1 MIERKYSSH
10 TCSKMRRRRKIF
22 VFGTK
27 AEGIEKFCQILRQAD
42 LNSEIFSFH
51 ICKLHEV
58 SKIKEFD
65 SSEKF
70 IVLLRNPAL
79 RSFEMWK
86 IMLCEGFEWVD
97 DFELALGREQTRFFG
112 AEHRKLYTTIYDFLY
127 WRSSLYSEKILAL
140 KQKLGEKKFF
150 EDVLFLVLD
159 EFKSEEEFINN
170 LKRFLNL
177 QKVND
182 KFDLSDLKI
191 ARKKIPCNSKIQYV
205 LRAVLEESKIKFG
218 FEPFFMKFI
227 MNLNVLFGKKLEH
240 HWLVDFLSFALKKEV
255 ERLSE
260 ILKKDLMKIWG
271 V

>member
-1 MIERKYSSH
+1 
-10 TCSKMRRRRKIF
+10 
-22 VFGTK
+22 
-27 AEGIEKFCQILRQAD
+27 
-42 LNSEIFSFH
+42 
-51 ICKLHEV
+51 
-58 SKIKEFD
+58 
-65 SSEKF
+65 
-70 IVLLRNPAL
+70 
-79 RSFEMWK
+79 
-86 IMLCEGFEWVD
+86 
-97 DFELALGREQTRFFG
+97 
-112 AEHRKLYTTIYDFLY
+112 
-127 WRSSLYSEKILAL
+127 LAL